1 MRGGWGEGAQE
12 RDRSN
17 SSRKLA
23 QLISSQQYLG
33 HTNTE
38 KLFAIYLKFIFN
50 CASYSYL
57 ATLHTGGLLMIDIL
71 EMQL

>member
-12 RDRSN
+12 KDRGN
-17 SSRKLA
+17 SSQKLA
-23 QLISSQQYLG
+23 QLISSKQYLG
-33 HTNTE
+33 HTNTD

-50 CASYSYL
+50 WASYSYL
-57 ATLHTGGLLMIDIL
+57 ATLHAGGLLMIEIL